1 MRDVEYAVYKGM
13 TVAARPGQPW
23 VYAHHTVSYV
33 IERHE
38 HHKEVPYMPVVAEMP
53 HAQCPIL
60 L

>member
-1 MRDVEYAVYKGM
+1 VYKGM